1 MGASDVA
8 GVYAALGQNEKAFAL
23 LEEGLRLRDPGMS
36 FVPASPFFDG
46 LRDDPRFASVV
57 KRIGL
62 RETNPAR
69 V

>member
-1 MGASDVA
+1 MGAPDFA
-8 GVYAALGQNEKAFAL
+8 AVYAAPGQNEKAFAW
-23 LEEGLRLRDPGMS
+23 LEEGIRLRDPGMS
-36 FVPASPFFDG
+36 FVPVSHFYDG

-62 RETNPAR
+62 GEKKPAR

>member
-1 MGASDVA
+1 MHAV
-8 GVYAALGQNEKAFAL
+8 LGENEKAFAW
-23 LEEGLRLRDPGMS
+23 LEEGIRLRDPGMS
-36 FVPASPFFDG
+36 FVPMSHFYAG

-62 RETNPAR
+62 RESKPAR